1 MAAAMEFPYSFRR
14 SQKDVVDAMTEAVHG
29 RHIVLEAG
37 TGIGKTVCALYAAG
51 SEALAGDKSVLYL
64 VRTNSQQRQVILEAR
79 KLGLKTAALQ
89 GRHNLCP
96 LLHTDGEFRNAAAE
110 ELSKACQDRK
120 AKTLRGEEGCRYYH
134 KLTFG
139 GSEGLRQWALQ
150 ETPTAEEVRTRCG
163 TADVCPYEFTKSLL
177 PQVKVVTAPYIYFF
191 NPRLRHALLRWMAV
205 PLEDIVL
212 IVDEAHN
219 LPDYARMLG
228 SARMSLFALRNAMIE
243 TEEFGDPEVSDG
255 VSITD
260 VVDLAKSVLVDLAE
274 EYVRDEDG
282 LLPPSALEE
291 ALMST
296 FGTTSTRVKRMA
308 QNMIVQGEI
317 VREQKVM
324 AGRIPRSYIGAL
336 GSFLLFWFNE
346 EGWEY
351 VRLVTGGDNPALEC
365 SCLDPSEVTRAVNDC
380 WASIHMSGTLTPLEE
395 YRDSIGLPPET
406 LLRRF
411 PSPFP
416 PENRLVLVAEGLTT
430 KYEVLTADPSAIARL
445 KDELLRI
452 LLAVERNTAVFF
464 PSHDLMR
471 QFLDIRGELQRPLY
485 VEEQNMEQSDLMEL
499 VERFRA
505 DNAVLFSVFG
515 GRISEGMDFPA
526 EDLELAVLVG
536 VPYPKPTAKVKSIVN
551 FYDAKFQRGWEYAV
565 EAPTRRK
572 LMQAIGRLIRSE
584 TDRGVAIVL
593 DSRARRFRDS
603 LPDMRVKVEF
613 IDDIA
618 SFFAGTRDE
627 LTRPGRPAARSR
639 AISGST

>member
-1 MAAAMEFPYSFRR
+1 MEFPYEYRR
-14 SQKDVVDAMTEAVHG
+14 SQKELIDSMSEAVRG
-29 RHIVLEAG
+29 GHIVLEAG

-51 SEALAGDKSVLYL
+51 TEAIASSKSVLYL

-79 KLGLKTAALQ
+79 KLGLKTVALQ
-89 GRHNLCP
+89 GRHNLCT
-96 LLHTDGEFRNAAAE
+96 LLHVDGEFRNATFE
-110 ELSKACQDRK
+110 ELSRACHDRK
-120 AKTLRGEEGCRYYH
+120 ERTLRGEEGCKYYR
-134 KLTFG
+134 KLMFDDNR
-139 GSEGLRQWALQ
+139 ELREWAIGM
-150 ETPTAEEVRTRCG
+150 TPTAEEVRMRCG
-163 TADVCPYEFTKSLL
+163 ASGVCPYEFTKSLL
-177 PQVKVVTAPYIYFF
+177 PEAKVVTAPYVYFF
-191 NPRLRHALLRWMAV
+191 APSLRHALLRWMTV
-205 PLEDIVL
+205 PLEEIIL

-228 SARMSLFALRNAMIE
+228 SERMSLASLRNGQSE

-255 VSITD
+255 VSIAD
-260 VVDLAKSVLVDLAE
+260 VIELAKNILVGLAE

-291 ALMST
+291 SLMSAL
-296 FGTTSTRVKRMA
+296 GTTSTRIKHIA
-308 QNMIVQGEI
+308 QNIVVQGEI
-317 VREQKVM
+317 VREQKVL
-324 AGRIPRSYIGAL
+324 AGRIPRSYVGAL

-351 VRLVTGGDNPALEC
+351 VKMVTGGDNPALEC
-365 SCLDPSEVTRAVNDC
+365 SCLDPSEVTKAINDC

-406 LLRRF
+406 VLKRF

-416 PENRLVLVAEGLTT
+416 SENRLVLVAEGLTT
-430 KYEVLTADPSAIARL
+430 KYEVLAADPSAITRL
-445 KDELLRI
+445 KEELLKI

-471 QFLDIRGELQRPLY
+471 QFLEIRDKLQRPLY

-536 VPYPKPTAKVKSIVN
+536 VPYPKPTAKLKSIVN
-551 FYDAKFQRGWEYAV
+551 FYDVKFQRGWEYAV

-584 TDRGVAIVL
+584 TDRGVAVVL
-593 DSRARRFRDS
+593 DSRARRFRDA
-603 LPDMRVKVEF
+603 LPDMKARLDL
-613 IDDIA
+613 IDDIK
-618 SFFAGTRDE
+618 SFFAETRSE
-627 LTRPGRPAARSR
+627 LKRSGRPAALSR
-639 AISGST
+639 ATSEST